1 MFKKYKP
8 LIFIVIIVA
17 FIFSVKVQLDNNNL
31 GGADEMLGASFPDAK
46 WDVTNV
52 FHGYQTKSDPS
63 KVAKGANPQGQN
75 TTSNN
80 GDRISIRDLGYEM
93 FPTETSSTTEE
104 RISSMHTFRLR
115 DGENIMMRAHGT
127 RMDYYEEGNDTW
139 TTLLTGLSDNAEFDF
154 ADYNINTDLQSYVY
168 FGNAVDDFSRWTGN
182 HSTLNGGLALN
193 DSYVTVDDIAGF
205 VLIDT
210 GVVVPGTLIICGTEI
225 AYNDASTTLNRFSL
239 TASSTIACDD
249 GIGIAEAVETYSA
262 NPKGN
267 IYMVDNN
274 RLFIAG
280 IASTS
285 QAAYFSEY
293 GDATNFVDAAL
304 ILSTT
309 ATAPGIFNLG
319 EGGGAIIG
327 MAKDEGAIYF
337 FKKSAIRRA
346 TLDDTIYTLSDL
358 KPTDGKSQTIGA
370 VNNKGIFT
378 SGNQIYLAT
387 PDNQILSLGRVESFD
402 YPQTVSISDIISPT
416 VDNFKFDDYAGIVFR
431 DKAYFSLKSSSD
443 VSANN
448 TVMVWDLKN
457 KNWDSPIIGW
467 AISDFTVYD
476 DGTSEEL
483 YMGDAISPNVYKV
496 IPEALD
502 GEFDIISSWRSRQE
516 DFGIPHAQKQITNLY
531 LEGYIAQ
538 NTTLTVNLLLNEDG
552 YEQTFSHDIS
562 GTDED
567 LIYDSTSFNTIGL
580 SPFGTERF
588 GSNENLSGKKKFRV
602 YFSEFRPNPF
612 YNMQIEFTSDGPSMD
627 WEILNY
633 AVKWRPY
640 TVEEDR
646 SLFVPFR

>member
-1 MFKKYKP
+1 MFKKYRLP
-8 LIFIVIIVA
+8 IILAFLFSLVA
-17 FIFSVKVQLDNNNL
+17 IPFLSNSDKL
-31 GGADEMLGASFPDAK
+31 GGADEMLGVSFPDAK
-46 WDVTNV
+46 WDVTSV
-52 FHGYQTKSDPS
+52 FHGYQTKNDPS
-63 KVAKGANPQGQN
+63 KVDKGANPQGQN

-93 FPTETSSTTEE
+93 FPVETASTTEE

-168 FGNAVDDFSRWTGN
+168 FGNAVDDFSRWSGA
-182 HSTLNGGLALN
+182 HSTLTTALEVGDSFVYVDSVDNFLLN
-193 DSYVTVDDIAGF
+193 DSITVPYIMA
-205 VLIDT
+205 
-210 GVVVPGTLIICGTEI
+210 CGTKIE
-225 AYNDASTTLNRFSL
+225 YDEASTTLNRFALS
-239 TASSTIACDD
+239 ASSTVACDN
-249 GIGIAEAVETYSA
+249 GSGVAESVVTFAA

-293 GDATNFVDAAL
+293 GNATNFVDAEL
-304 ILSTT
+304 VLSTT

-402 YPQTVSISDIISPT
+402 YPQTVSISNIISPT

-457 KNWDSPIIGW
+457 KNWDSPIVGW

-502 GEFDIISSWRSRQE
+502 GEFDVIANHRTKQE
-516 DFGIPHAQKQITNLY
+516 DFGMPHAQKQILGLF

-538 NTTLTVNLLLNEDG
+538 NTTLTISLLTDEDG
-552 YEQTFSHDIS
+552 YTETFSHDIT
-562 GTDED
+562 GTDENI
-567 LIYDSTSFNTIGL
+567 IYNSTSFNTIGL

-588 GSNENLSGKKKFRV
+588 GSRDVSGKKKFRV
-602 YFSEFRPNPF
+602 YFSEFRPEPF
-612 YNMQIEFTSDGPSMD
+612 YMSQLDFSSDGIAQS

-633 AVKWRPY
+633 AIQWRPY
-640 TVEEDR
+640 TVPERRD
-646 SLFVPFR
+646 LFVPFR